1 MRKAATLLFLGLLM
15 ACQPEKTLEMRD
27 REYSGAAC
35 ESCPVVRVSIPEMVG
50 NSKLGNSVN
59 TALREEIIELLDY
72 DEERD
77 ARDIPEA
84 IKAFQDGFRKMQEE
98 FPEELTGW
106 EASVEA
112 FKTYEDPK
120 VITIKMDTYIFTGG
134 AHGYPATRYLNFDK
148 KTGEEM
154 DAVELLK
161 DPEAFA
167 VFAEAAFRKQ
177 YEISSDAPI
186 NSTGFMFED
195 NLFRLPQN
203 IGLTPEGMVLHYNP
217 YEAASYADG
226 ALVLEFPH
234 EAIRPFLAWQP

>member
-1 MRKAATLLFLGLLM
+1 MRKASLLLFLGLLIG
-15 ACQPEKTLEMRD
+15 CQSEKTIEMRE
-27 REYSGAAC
+27 REYTGTSC
-35 ESCPVVRVSIPEMVG
+35 EACPVVRVTIPEIPG
-50 NSKLGNSVN
+50 NSKLGTSIN

-72 DEERD
+72 DEARD

-112 FKTYEDPK
+112 FKTYEDPE
-120 VITIKMDTYIFTGG
+120 VLTIEMDTYIFTGG
-134 AHGYPATRYLNFDK
+134 AHGYPATRYLNFSK
-148 KTGEEM
+148 KTGEEL
-154 DAVELLK
+154 DAAELLK
-161 DPEAFA
+161 DAGAFT

-177 YEISSDAPI
+177 YGISSDAPI

-195 NLFRLPQN
+195 NQFRLPQN
-203 IGLTPEGMVLHYNP
+203 MGLTTQGMVLHYNP

-226 ALVLEFPH
+226 ALVLEFPL
-234 EAIRPFLAWQP
+234 EAVRPFLIWEP

>member
-1 MRKAATLLFLGLLM
+1 MRKASLLLFLGLLTG
-15 ACQPEKTLEMRD
+15 CQSEKTIEMRE
-27 REYSGAAC
+27 REYTGVAC
-35 ESCPVVRVSIPEMVG
+35 ESCPVVRVSIPEISG
-50 NSKLGNSVN
+50 KSKLGTSIN

-72 DEERD
+72 DEARD

-112 FKTYEDPK
+112 FKTYEDSE
-120 VITIKMDTYIFTGG
+120 VLTIEMDTYIFTGG
-134 AHGYPATRYLNFDK
+134 AHGYPATRYLNFSK
-148 KTGEEM
+148 KTGAEM
-154 DAVELLK
+154 DAVTLLK
-161 DPEAFA
+161 DADAFSAFA
-167 VFAEAAFRKQ
+167 ESAFRKQ
-177 YEISSDAPI
+177 YGISSDTPI

-195 NLFRLPQN
+195 NQFQLPQN
-203 IGLTPEGMVLHYNP
+203 MGLTPQGMVLHYNP

-234 EAIRPFLAWQP
+234 EAVRPFLAWEP